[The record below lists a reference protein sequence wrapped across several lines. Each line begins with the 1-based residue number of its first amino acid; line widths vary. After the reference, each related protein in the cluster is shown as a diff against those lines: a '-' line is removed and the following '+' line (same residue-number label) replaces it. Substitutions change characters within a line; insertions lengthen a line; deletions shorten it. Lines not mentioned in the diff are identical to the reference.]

1 VPPYRRLAIAQSDR
15 KIKGKEG
22 IQMKAHT
29 LTVVLVVSIA
39 AAAVF
44 AAAASA
50 AGPPSPASGTDTVTS
65 LNVTSTQQ
73 DGGNTIYEGT
83 FTGVLTGTITGTYV
97 GQFRWII
104 HPSGEFE
111 FHSTGVDTVTTPC
124 GSGETPFLAE
134 THGTDDSITGIHEGI
149 DAAGNTAN
157 VATNLHFV
165 GDLSQLTYTG
175 NYHCLS

>member
-1 VPPYRRLAIAQSDR
+1 
-15 KIKGKEG
+15 
-22 IQMKAHT
+22 MKAHK
-29 LTVVLVVSIA
+29 LTVVLLTLVVSIA

-44 AAAASA
+44 AATASS

-73 DGGNTIYEGT
+73 SGGNTIYEGT
-83 FTGVLTGTITGTYV
+83 FTGVLTGTLTGTYV
-97 GQFRWII
+97 GQFQWII
-104 HPSGEFE
+104 HPSGQFE

-134 THGTDDSITGIHEGI
+134 TSGTPDSITGIHEGI
-149 DAAGNTAN
+149 DAPGNTAN
-157 VATNLHFV
+157 IATNLHFV
-165 GDLSQLTYTG
+165 GNLSQLTYTG